1 MNEKTDILII
11 GAGVA
16 GLSAGIYAS
25 RSGMKTIVLDNS
37 GGGGQ
42 ILEIASL
49 ENYPGIFPA
58 VNGYELAEKLAAQAK
73 SFGAEI
79 RQTSVV
85 SVELVSAEDFEDK
98 DYEKNKPHIKEDEAA
113 EDGNGNKTKSG
124 KTSRSSF
131 RSGFRFVV
139 KTSSSKNPVI
149 EAKSLIYAT
158 GAEHAKLNVPGEK
171 EFEGKGVSYCAVCD
185 GPFFRGKN
193 IVVVGGGDSACSEAL
208 YLSGIA
214 SHINLVHRR
223 NEFRAAK
230 SLSERILSSKNISVR
245 FENKIREIKGKANVE
260 SVVLENVKSGGT
272 ENIPADAVFVCVGM
286 NPRNQILENLPE
298 KLEKDE
304 NGYFRTDEKMATKIP
319 GLFIAGDVRSKPLRQ
334 IVTAANDGAV
344 AAFSAAE
351 FVKSL

>member
-11 GAGVA
+11 GAGIA

-25 RSGMKTIVLDNS
+25 RSGMKTIILDDS

-42 ILEIASL
+42 TLEIASL

-58 VNGYELAEKLAAQAK
+58 VHGYELAEKLVAQAK

-79 RQTSVV
+79 RQTSAV
-85 SVELVSAEDFEDK
+85 SIELVSSKNINESEAE
-98 DYEKNKPHIKEDEAA
+98 
-113 EDGNGNKTKSG
+113 KSAFLC
-124 KTSRSSF
+124 SRSDFS
-131 RSGFRFVV
+131 SDFRFIV
-139 KTSSSKNPVI
+139 KTRSSKDSFI
-149 EAKSLIYAT
+149 EAKALIYAT
-158 GAEHAKLNVPGEK
+158 GAEHAKLNVQGEK

-193 IVVVGGGDSACSEAL
+193 VVVVGGGDSACSEAL

-214 SHINLVHRR
+214 AHIDLVLRR

-230 SLSERILSSKNISVR
+230 ALSERILSSENISVH
-245 FENKIREIKGKANVE
+245 FETKIKEIKGNTNVQ
-260 SVVLENVKSGGT
+260 SVELENVKSGGT

-286 NPRNQILENLPE
+286 NPKNQILENLTE
-298 KLEKDE
+298 KLEKDK
-304 NGYFRTDEKMATKIP
+304 NGYFTTDEKMATKIP

-334 IVTAANDGAV
+334 IVTAANDGAI

-351 FVKSL
+351 FVKSLEKLTYGGSVLQSKTDMKN

>member
-11 GAGVA
+11 GAGIA

-25 RSGMKTIVLDNS
+25 RSGMKTIILDDS

-42 ILEIASL
+42 ALEIASL

-58 VNGYELAEKLAAQAK
+58 VHGYELAEKLVAQAK

-79 RQTSVV
+79 RQTSAV
-85 SVELVSAEDFEDK
+85 SIE
-98 DYEKNKPHIKEDEAA
+98 
-113 EDGNGNKTKSG
+113 
-124 KTSRSSF
+124 
-131 RSGFRFVV
+131 FV
-139 KTSSSKNPVI
+139 SSKNVNENEAENSAFLCSGPDFRSDFRFIVKTRSSKDSFI
-149 EAKSLIYAT
+149 EAKTLIYAT
-158 GAEHAKLNVPGEK
+158 GAEHAKLNVQGEK

-193 IVVVGGGDSACSEAL
+193 VVVVGGGDSACSEAL

-214 SHINLVHRR
+214 AHIELVHRR

-230 SLSERILSSKNISVR
+230 TLSERILSSENISVH
-245 FENKIREIKGKANVE
+245 FETKIKEIKGNTNVQ
-260 SVVLENVKSGGT
+260 SVEIENVQSGGT

-286 NPRNQILENLPE
+286 NPKNQILENLAE
-298 KLEKDE
+298 KLEKDK
-304 NGYFRTDEKMATKIP
+304 NGYFTTDEKMATKIP

-334 IVTAANDGAV
+334 IVTAANDGAI

-351 FVKSL
+351 FVKSLEKLTYGGSVLQSKTDMKN

>member
-11 GAGVA
+11 GAGIA

-25 RSGMKTIVLDNS
+25 RSGMKTIILDDS

-42 ILEIASL
+42 ALEIASL

-58 VNGYELAEKLAAQAK
+58 VLGYELAEKLVSQAK

-79 RQTSVV
+79 RQTSAV
-85 SVELVSAEDFEDK
+85 SLE
-98 DYEKNKPHIKEDEAA
+98 
-113 EDGNGNKTKSG
+113 
-124 KTSRSSF
+124 
-131 RSGFRFVV
+131 FV
-139 KTSSSKNPVI
+139 SSKNVNENEAENSAFSCSSPDFRSDFRFIVKTRSSKDSFI
-149 EAKSLIYAT
+149 EAKALIYAT
-158 GAEHAKLNVPGEK
+158 GAEHAKLNVQGEK

-193 IVVVGGGDSACSEAL
+193 VVVVGGGDSACSEAL

-214 SHINLVHRR
+214 AHIDLVHRR

-230 SLSERILSSKNISVR
+230 TLSERILSSENISVH
-245 FENKIREIKGKANVE
+245 FETKIKEIKGNTNVQ
-260 SVVLENVKSGGT
+260 SVEIENVKSGGT

-286 NPRNQILENLPE
+286 NPKNQILENLAE
-298 KLEKDE
+298 KLEKDK
-304 NGYFRTDEKMATKIP
+304 NGYFTTDEKMATKIP

-334 IVTAANDGAV
+334 IVTAANDGAI

-351 FVKSL
+351 FVKSLEKLTYGGSVLQSKTDMKN

>member
-11 GAGVA
+11 GAGIA

-25 RSGMKTIVLDNS
+25 RSGMKTIILDDS

-42 ILEIASL
+42 ALEIASL

-58 VNGYELAEKLAAQAK
+58 VHGYELAEKLVAQAK

-79 RQTSVV
+79 RQTSAV
-85 SVELVSAEDFEDK
+85 SLE
-98 DYEKNKPHIKEDEAA
+98 
-113 EDGNGNKTKSG
+113 
-124 KTSRSSF
+124 
-131 RSGFRFVV
+131 FV
-139 KTSSSKNPVI
+139 SSKNVNENEAENSAFSCSSPDFRSDFRFIVKTRSSKDSFI
-149 EAKSLIYAT
+149 EAKALIYAT
-158 GAEHAKLNVPGEK
+158 GAEHAKLNVQGEK

-193 IVVVGGGDSACSEAL
+193 VVVVGGGDSACSEAL

-214 SHINLVHRR
+214 AHIDLVHRR

-230 SLSERILSSKNISVR
+230 TLSERILSSENISVH
-245 FENKIREIKGKANVE
+245 FETKIKEIKGNTNVQ
-260 SVVLENVKSGGT
+260 SVEIENVKSGGT

-286 NPRNQILENLPE
+286 NPKNQILENLAE
-298 KLEKDE
+298 KLEKDK
-304 NGYFRTDEKMATKIP
+304 NGYFTTDEKMATKIP

-334 IVTAANDGAV
+334 IVTAANDGAI

-351 FVKSL
+351 FVKSLEKLTCGGSVLQSKTDMKN

>member
-11 GAGVA
+11 GAGIA

-25 RSGMKTIVLDNS
+25 RSGMKTIILDDS

-42 ILEIASL
+42 ALEIASL

-58 VNGYELAEKLAAQAK
+58 VHGYELAEKLVSQAK

-79 RQTSVV
+79 RQTSAV
-85 SVELVSAEDFEDK
+85 SIE
-98 DYEKNKPHIKEDEAA
+98 
-113 EDGNGNKTKSG
+113 
-124 KTSRSSF
+124 
-131 RSGFRFVV
+131 FV
-139 KTSSSKNPVI
+139 SSKNVNENEAENSAFLCSGPDFRSDFRFIVKTRSSKDSFI
-149 EAKSLIYAT
+149 EAKTLIYAT
-158 GAEHAKLNVPGEK
+158 GAEHAKLNVQGEK

-193 IVVVGGGDSACSEAL
+193 VVVVGGGDSACSEAL

-214 SHINLVHRR
+214 AHIELVHRR

-230 SLSERILSSKNISVR
+230 TLSERILSSENISVH
-245 FENKIREIKGKANVE
+245 FETKIKEIKGNTNVQ
-260 SVVLENVKSGGT
+260 SVEIENVKSGGT

-286 NPRNQILENLPE
+286 NPKNQILENLAE
-298 KLEKDE
+298 KLEKDK
-304 NGYFRTDEKMATKIP
+304 NGYFTTDEKMATKIP

-334 IVTAANDGAV
+334 IVTAANDGAI

-351 FVKSL
+351 FVKSLEKLTYSGSVLQSKTDMKN

>member
-11 GAGVA
+11 GAGIA

-25 RSGMKTIVLDNS
+25 RSGMKTIILDDS

-42 ILEIASL
+42 TLEIASL

-58 VNGYELAEKLAAQAK
+58 VHGYELAEKLVAQAK

-79 RQTSVV
+79 RQTSAV
-85 SVELVSAEDFEDK
+85 SIELVSSKNMNESEAE
-98 DYEKNKPHIKEDEAA
+98 
-113 EDGNGNKTKSG
+113 KSAFLC
-124 KTSRSSF
+124 SRSDF
-131 RSGFRFVV
+131 NPDFRFIV
-139 KTSSSKNPVI
+139 KTRSSKDSFI
-149 EAKSLIYAT
+149 EAKALIYAT
-158 GAEHAKLNVPGEK
+158 GAEHAKLNVQGEK

-193 IVVVGGGDSACSEAL
+193 VVVVGGGDSACSEAL

-214 SHINLVHRR
+214 AHIDLVHRR

-230 SLSERILSSKNISVR
+230 TLSERIFSSENISVH
-245 FENKIREIKGKANVE
+245 FETKIKEIKGNTNVQ
-260 SVVLENVKSGGT
+260 SVELENVKSGGT

-286 NPRNQILENLPE
+286 NPKNQILENLTE
-298 KLEKDE
+298 KLEKDK
-304 NGYFRTDEKMATKIP
+304 NGYFTTDEKMATKIP

-334 IVTAANDGAV
+334 IVTAANDGAI

-351 FVKSL
+351 FVKSLEKLTYGGSVLQSKTDMKN

>member
-11 GAGVA
+11 GAGIA

-25 RSGMKTIVLDNS
+25 RSGMKTIILDDS

-42 ILEIASL
+42 ALEIASL

-58 VNGYELAEKLAAQAK
+58 VHGYELAEKLVAQAK

-79 RQTSVV
+79 RQTSAV
-85 SVELVSAEDFEDK
+85 SIELVSS
-98 DYEKNKPHIKEDEAA
+98 KNINESETENSAF
-113 EDGNGNKTKSG
+113 SC
-124 KTSRSSF
+124 SRSDF
-131 RSGFRFVV
+131 NPDFRFIV
-139 KTSSSKNPVI
+139 KTRSSKDSFI
-149 EAKSLIYAT
+149 EAKALIYAT
-158 GAEHAKLNVPGEK
+158 GAEHAKLNVQGEK

-193 IVVVGGGDSACSEAL
+193 VVVVGGGDSACSEAL

-214 SHINLVHRR
+214 AHIDLVHRR

-230 SLSERILSSKNISVR
+230 TLSERIFSSENISVH
-245 FENKIREIKGKANVE
+245 FETKIKEIKGNTNVQ
-260 SVVLENVKSGGT
+260 SVKLENVKSGGT

-286 NPRNQILENLPE
+286 NPKNQILENLTE
-298 KLEKDE
+298 KLEKDK
-304 NGYFRTDEKMATKIP
+304 NGYFTTDEKMATKIP

-334 IVTAANDGAV
+334 IVTAANDGAI

-351 FVKSL
+351 FVKSLEKLTYGGSVLQSKTDMKN

>member
-11 GAGVA
+11 GAGIA

-25 RSGMKTIVLDNS
+25 RSGMKTIILDDS

-42 ILEIASL
+42 ALEIASL

-58 VNGYELAEKLAAQAK
+58 VHGYELAEKLVAQAK

-79 RQTSVV
+79 RQTSAV
-85 SVELVSAEDFEDK
+85 SIE
-98 DYEKNKPHIKEDEAA
+98 
-113 EDGNGNKTKSG
+113 
-124 KTSRSSF
+124 
-131 RSGFRFVV
+131 FV
-139 KTSSSKNPVI
+139 SSKNVNENKAENSAFSCSSSDFRSDFRFIVKTRSSKDSFI
-149 EAKSLIYAT
+149 EAKALIYAT
-158 GAEHAKLNVPGEK
+158 GAEHAKLNVQGEK

-193 IVVVGGGDSACSEAL
+193 VVVVGGGDSACSEAL

-214 SHINLVHRR
+214 AHIDLVHRR

-230 SLSERILSSKNISVR
+230 TLSERILSSENISVH
-245 FENKIREIKGKANVE
+245 FETKIKKIKGNTNVQ
-260 SVVLENVKSGGT
+260 SVEIENVKSGGT

-286 NPRNQILENLPE
+286 NPKNQILENLAE
-298 KLEKDE
+298 KLEKDK
-304 NGYFRTDEKMATKIP
+304 NGYFTTDEKMATKIP

-334 IVTAANDGAV
+334 IVTAANDGAI

-351 FVKSL
+351 FVKSLEKLTYGGSVLQSKTDMKN

>member
-1 MNEKTDILII
+1 MTIMNEKTDILII

-25 RSGMKTIVLDNS
+25 RSGMKTIVLDDS

-73 SFGAEI
+73 SFGTEI

-85 SVELVSAEDFEDK
+85 SVELVSSKSVNENEAE
-98 DYEKNKPHIKEDEAA
+98 
-113 EDGNGNKTKSG
+113 KSAV
-124 KTSRSSF
+124 SCS
-131 RSGFRFVV
+131 RSGFRFAV

-193 IVVVGGGDSACSEAL
+193 VVVVGGGDSACSEAL

-214 SHINLVHRR
+214 SHIDLVHRR

-286 NPRNQILENLPE
+286 NPKNQILENLAE